1 MKFAIL
7 PESVL
12 IDQRLT
18 KNDLRVLLALL
29 CHANKKGYCWPSR
42 SALGVMLNVDDRKV
56 SVITGRLCKYGY
68 LSKIKNYVRPN
79 GQCVTFAYQ
88 VKVTEP
94 VTVTETVTEKVP
106 KPVTVTETVT
116 EKVPETVTVT
126 KPVTVTETVTEKVP
140 ETVTPPVTETV
151 TPSIY
156 KKEPTKNQPRTN
168 HHTGSTNADAE
179 KKPAAPSKK
188 PANGCGVSRDSMDQV
203 LGIFNRQRLKRFAL
217 PPLEMSGAVKKPLQK
232 ILKMHPLEEVLLVAE
247 DYCSWA
253 AERYLHPRNCFAL
266 SKFEGKLQSALD
278 QQNAKPLEPGLHRI
292 RNREP
297 DALDLYFQQ
306 REHHETTIIDHADF
320 ENFEIPTPAST
331 ANS

>member
-1 MKFAIL
+1 MSLA
-7 PESVL
+7 
-12 IDQRLT
+12 
-18 KNDLRVLLALL
+18 ALL
-29 CHANKKGYCWPSR
+29 YLKANKEGITWVSNDVIRTHFHWSKFTLSRARNILFAKGLIKGPKSPTKSDPLRLVLVAEKRNQPVAEKCNRPVVENR
-42 SALGVMLNVDDRKV
+42 NKIDVPVAEKCNNNDV
-56 SVITGRLCKYGY
+56 SVADKGNSSCRKAQQLLRKSATALYKEEP
-68 LSKIKNYVRPN
+68 SKNHPGTI
-79 GQCVTFAYQ
+79 
-88 VKVTEP
+88 
-94 VTVTETVTEKVP
+94 
-106 KPVTVTETVT
+106 
-116 EKVPETVTVT
+116 
-126 KPVTVTETVTEKVP
+126 
-140 ETVTPPVTETV
+140 
-151 TPSIY
+151 
-156 KKEPTKNQPRTN
+156 

-179 KKPAAPSKK
+179 KKPAAPTKK
-188 PANGCGVSRDSMDQV
+188 PANGYGVSRDSMDQV

-232 ILKMHPLEEVLLVAE
+232 ILKMHSLEEVLLVAE

-253 AERYLHPRNCFAL
+253 AERYIHPRNCFAP

>member
-1 MKFAIL
+1 
-7 PESVL
+7 
-12 IDQRLT
+12 
-18 KNDLRVLLALL
+18 
-29 CHANKKGYCWPSR
+29 
-42 SALGVMLNVDDRKV
+42 
-56 SVITGRLCKYGY
+56 
-68 LSKIKNYVRPN
+68 
-79 GQCVTFAYQ
+79 
-88 VKVTEP
+88 
-94 VTVTETVTEKVP
+94 
-106 KPVTVTETVT
+106 
-116 EKVPETVTVT
+116 
-126 KPVTVTETVTEKVP
+126 
-140 ETVTPPVTETV
+140 
-151 TPSIY
+151 
-156 KKEPTKNQPRTN
+156 
-168 HHTGSTNADAE
+168 
-179 KKPAAPSKK
+179 
-188 PANGCGVSRDSMDQV
+188 MDQV

-253 AERYLHPRNCFAL
+253 AERHLHPRNCFAP

-320 ENFEIPTPAST
+320 ENFEISTPAPT

>member
-1 MKFAIL
+1 MKGFSRHFWL
-7 PESVL
+7 ESVSREKL
-12 IDQRLT
+12 PSNAMSLAT
-18 KNDLRVLLALL
+18 LLYLK
-29 CHANKKGYCWPSR
+29 ANKEGITWVSNDAIRTHFHWSKFTLSRARNSLFAKGLIKGPKSPRNQTR
-42 SALGVMLNVDDRKV
+42 SGWSLLQKNATNQLRKSATNQLRKTATKLMSQLRKTATTMMSQLRIRATPV
-56 SVITGRLCKYGY
+56 AEKRNSCCGKAQLLYIR
-68 LSKIKNYVRPN
+68 KNHP
-79 GQCVTFAYQ
+79 GT
-88 VKVTEP
+88 
-94 VTVTETVTEKVP
+94 
-106 KPVTVTETVT
+106 
-116 EKVPETVTVT
+116 
-126 KPVTVTETVTEKVP
+126 
-140 ETVTPPVTETV
+140 
-151 TPSIY
+151 I
-156 KKEPTKNQPRTN
+156 

-179 KKPAAPSKK
+179 KKPAAPSKN

-253 AERYLHPRNCFAL
+253 AERYLHPRNCFAP

>member
-12 IDQRLT
+12 MDQRLT

-94 VTVTETVTEKVP
+94 VTVT
-106 KPVTVTETVT
+106 
-116 EKVPETVTVT
+116 

-140 ETVTPPVTETV
+140 ETVTPPL
-151 TPSIY
+151 P
-156 KKEPTKNQPRTN
+156 
-168 HHTGSTNADAE
+168 
-179 KKPAAPSKK
+179 
-188 PANGCGVSRDSMDQV
+188 
-203 LGIFNRQRLKRFAL
+203 KR
-217 PPLEMSGAVKKPLQK
+217 
-232 ILKMHPLEEVLLVAE
+232 
-247 DYCSWA
+247 
-253 AERYLHPRNCFAL
+253 
-266 SKFEGKLQSALD
+266 
-278 QQNAKPLEPGLHRI
+278 
-292 RNREP
+292 
-297 DALDLYFQQ
+297 
-306 REHHETTIIDHADF
+306 
-320 ENFEIPTPAST
+320 
-331 ANS
+331 

>member
-1 MKFAIL
+1 MSLA
-7 PESVL
+7 
-12 IDQRLT
+12 T
-18 KNDLRVLLALL
+18 LLYLK
-29 CHANKKGYCWPSR
+29 ANKEGVTWVSNDAIRTHFHWTKFTLSRARNNLFAKGLIKGPKSPTKSDPLR
-42 SALGVMLNVDDRKV
+42 LVLVAEKRNSDD
-56 SVITGRLCKYGY
+56 
-68 LSKIKNYVRPN
+68 
-79 GQCVTFAYQ
+79 A
-88 VKVTEP
+88 P
-94 VTVTETVTEKVP
+94 VAEKRN
-106 KPVTVTETVT
+106 KPVA
-116 EKVPETVTVT
+116 EKCNSCCGKAQLPY
-126 KPVTVTETVTEKVP
+126 
-140 ETVTPPVTETV
+140 
-151 TPSIY
+151 IR
-156 KKEPTKNQPRTN
+156 KNHPGTI

-331 ANS
+331 AES

>member
-1 MKFAIL
+1 
-7 PESVL
+7 
-12 IDQRLT
+12 
-18 KNDLRVLLALL
+18 
-29 CHANKKGYCWPSR
+29 
-42 SALGVMLNVDDRKV
+42 
-56 SVITGRLCKYGY
+56 
-68 LSKIKNYVRPN
+68 
-79 GQCVTFAYQ
+79 
-88 VKVTEP
+88 
-94 VTVTETVTEKVP
+94 
-106 KPVTVTETVT
+106 
-116 EKVPETVTVT
+116 
-126 KPVTVTETVTEKVP
+126 
-140 ETVTPPVTETV
+140 
-151 TPSIY
+151 
-156 KKEPTKNQPRTN
+156 
-168 HHTGSTNADAE
+168 
-179 KKPAAPSKK
+179 
-188 PANGCGVSRDSMDQV
+188 MDQV

-253 AERYLHPRNCFAL
+253 AERYLHPRNCFAP

-331 ANS
+331 AQS

>member
-1 MKFAIL
+1 MKDFAL
-7 PESVL
+7 HLWLESVSREKL
-12 IDQRLT
+12 SGNAISLAT
-18 KNDLRVLLALL
+18 LLYLK
-29 CHANKKGYCWPSR
+29 ANKEGITWVSNDVIRTHFHWSKFTLSRARNILFAKG
-42 SALGVMLNVDDRKV
+42 L
-56 SVITGRLCKYGY
+56 
-68 LSKIKNYVRPN
+68 IK
-79 GQCVTFAYQ
+79 G
-88 VKVTEP
+88 
-94 VTVTETVTEKVP
+94 P
-106 KPVTVTETVT
+106 K
-116 EKVPETVTVT
+116 
-126 KPVTVTETVTEKVP
+126 
-140 ETVTPPVTETV
+140 
-151 TPSIY
+151 S
-156 KKEPTKNQPRTN
+156 PTKSDPLRLVLVAEKRNQPVAEKCNRPVAENRNKIDVPVAENCNNNDVPVADKGNTSCRKAQQLLRKSATALYKEEPSKN
-168 HHTGSTNADAE
+168 HPGTIHHTGSTKSSAE
-179 KKPAAPSKK
+179 KEPDAPSKN

-253 AERYLHPRNCFAL
+253 AERYLHPRNCFAP

-331 ANS
+331 AQS